1 MARAEAPTIPR
12 PREDAQRSQRGKVA
26 RVTVEDCLKRVNN
39 HFALVILAAE
49 RARQLA
55 AGAARLVECHNKSAV
70 TALREI
76 SDGRVFFNENID
88 ETVRTFI
95 AEAKQIDG
103 ETRSA
108 AKRKRH
114 GAG

>member
-1 MARAEAPTIPR
+1 M
-12 PREDAQRSQRGKVA
+12 A
-26 RVTVEDCLKRVNN
+26 RVTVQDCLERVGN

-55 AGAARLVECHNKSAV
+55 AGAPRLVVCNNRAAV

-76 SDGRVFFNENID
+76 GGGKVSFNEDI
-88 ETVRTFI
+88 EQTVRTFI
-95 AEAKQIDG
+95 ADQKLLDG
-103 ETRSA
+103 ESRRA
-108 AKRKRH
+108 HQRKRH

>member
-1 MARAEAPTIPR
+1 
-12 PREDAQRSQRGKVA
+12 
-26 RVTVEDCLKRVNN
+26 
-39 HFALVILAAE
+39 
-49 RARQLA
+49 
-55 AGAARLVECHNKSAV
+55 
-70 TALREI
+70 LREI